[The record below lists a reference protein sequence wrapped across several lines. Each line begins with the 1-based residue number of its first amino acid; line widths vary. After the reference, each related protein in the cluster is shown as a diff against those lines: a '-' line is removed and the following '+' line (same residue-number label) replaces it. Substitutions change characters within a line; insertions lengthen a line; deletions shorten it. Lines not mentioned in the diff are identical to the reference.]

1 MILAEWNHP
10 TKIYIYKEM
19 ADNLRGASNRFLD
32 PIDRIS
38 EVLFGLIMV
47 LTSTGTLSVLTAGR
61 AEVKTMIMSALAC
74 NLAWGVI
81 DAGMYLMGSLEE
93 RGRSLLT
100 LRTVRQSTNPDAA
113 KRAIADALP
122 DLLASALSQDDLE
135 SVRRKLLQLPEPRWR
150 PHLTKDDCLGAL
162 GVCLLVF
169 ISTLPIVIPF
179 LFVSDTRSALRIS
192 NAVAIVML
200 FLCGYSFAQ
209 CTGLRPWFTGLAM
222 VAVGA
227 ALVTVAVALGG

>member
-1 MILAEWNHP
+1 
-10 TKIYIYKEM
+10 
-19 ADNLRGASNRFLD
+19 
-32 PIDRIS
+32 
-38 EVLFGLIMV
+38 MV

-122 DLLASALSQDDLE
+122 DSLASALSQDDLE